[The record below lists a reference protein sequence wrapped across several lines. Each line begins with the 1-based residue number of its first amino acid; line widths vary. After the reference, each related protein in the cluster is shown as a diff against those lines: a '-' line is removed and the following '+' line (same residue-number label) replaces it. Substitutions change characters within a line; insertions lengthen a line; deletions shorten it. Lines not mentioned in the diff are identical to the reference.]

1 MMDAVGDRLSKADS
15 VDGTTSY
22 VYDAN
27 DRFLNET
34 NGANVT
40 NYVYDN
46 NGNTKSK
53 TKGTDITLYSWND
66 QGRLVSVRNPSSDA
80 VSYEYNENG
89 IRVSSTI
96 NGVKTSYLL
105 DANRDYAQVLEEYD
119 NSGTKVSYLY
129 GHDLISQNR
138 DGAKSFY
145 LYDGLGS
152 TKALTDSSGVVT
164 DRYIYDAYGNVLSSI
179 GTTQNSYLYTGEQF
193 DAGAGQYYLRDRY
206 YNQAV
211 GRFTRSDKFEG
222 NNPFSLVKPISLHKY
237 LYGNSNP
244 VMYYDPKGLFA
255 TSLEETSA
263 VFSIIEVLST
273 LYIGQI
279 ATGRLLSGFGGGDDE
294 WDGLLTGFDYSE
306 PIAVSLPA
314 DVGLSGLVLGARNS
328 KTQQEGFWA
337 IALVGG
343 ASGLALGRTRLPPNL
358 PLDTI
363 NEKVTLHG
371 PAILGTAAFFG
382 EVFFAGGQVG
392 NIGLNGFTIGFGYGV
407 FDDMISQSSA
417 LKFELKFGYSQ
428 PIFPLSSKFLPGIGS

>member
-1 MMDAVGDRLSKADS
+1 MDAVGNRLSKADS

-27 DRFLNET
+27 DRLLNET

-40 NYVYDN
+40 NYVYDD

-66 QGRLVSVRNPSSDA
+66 QGRLVSVQNPSSDA

-119 NSGTKVSYLY
+119 NSGTQVSYVY
-129 GHDLISQNR
+129 GHDLISQSRN
-138 DGAKSFY
+138 GAKSFY

-152 TKALTDSSGVVT
+152 TKALTDASGVVT

-211 GRFTRSDKFEG
+211 GRFTRSDSFAG
-222 NNPFSLVKPISLHKY
+222 SFDSPLSLNKY
-237 LYGNSNP
+237 LYANGNPINFT
-244 VMYYDPKGLFA
+244 DPSGLTPLADFVR
-255 TSLEETSA
+255 LYR
-263 VFSIIEVLST
+263 ST
-273 LYIGQI
+273 L
-279 ATGRLLSGFGGGDDE
+279 L
-294 WDGLLTGFDYSE
+294 
-306 PIAVSLPA
+306 
-314 DVGLSGLVLGARNS
+314 RNFHPHIW
-328 KTQQEGFWA
+328 KPW
-337 IALVGG
+337 IIWMLVGG
-343 ASGLALGRTRLPPNL
+343 EAHRAIQTDIVQRNATARVEFGINSGGRADVHLIPDQYYEIKP
-358 PLDTI
+358 
-363 NEKVTLHG
+363 
-371 PAILGTAAFFG
+371 
-382 EVFFAGGQVG
+382 AGGSNSGETQ
-392 NIGLNGFTIGFGYGV
+392 LDGYIQAQIAANEAARRGTT
-407 FDDMISQSSA
+407 
-417 LKFELKFGYSQ
+417 
-428 PIFPLSSKFLPGIGS
+428 PLAGIINDPPTLPGIMIDYGTATNPGLIYYTLSPSTTGLIVIAFIIGAKLALDAGVAQSSVAAYNFTSTLALTKGLI